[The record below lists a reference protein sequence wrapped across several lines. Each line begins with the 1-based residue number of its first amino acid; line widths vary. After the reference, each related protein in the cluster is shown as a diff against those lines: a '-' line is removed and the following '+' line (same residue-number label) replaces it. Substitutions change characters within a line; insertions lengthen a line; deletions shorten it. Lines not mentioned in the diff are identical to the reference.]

1 MLPSRGP
8 TCTRS
13 GRQPPWQAGHHHP
26 ASAAS
31 SSLWAAPSSPR
42 ILHDQRRPH
51 SQPLSSHK
59 RARSPSIGQ
68 VRRCK
73 PVQRTLGS
81 HLFGE
86 RTALPQRTW
95 QAQRHQVPLQE
106 TEGPAKRGAAT
117 NWHPENHEN
126 AGTSRQISV
135 GCAWAGGQLAAV
147 AQRGSDSSSD
157 TRLRVTDSR
166 QVAKLLKGAEASTR
180 KSDTALARERPAEVT
195 GQLQPSIPV
204 SSAGSAGRE
213 PIEGYRVRI
222 VGQDGALHKPS
233 SQTALLPQP
242 LLSTAQPRLQQSRE
256 QPGGGRDV
264 VGNAERA
271 MCAMHDV
278 HGDRREVL
286 DTCRD
291 DGRFTIVTGID
302 SGVEAAFGSNLGRRE
317 AKGAAATAIKA
328 HLKPLLEQHII
339 SKEQFKKAAQCGTH
353 LLCDGKEKVVRAAL
367 LRALSDV
374 GIHQLNRSI

>member
-13 GRQPPWQAGHHHP
+13 SRQPPWQAGHHHP

-42 ILHDQRRPH
+42 ILHDQCRPH

-68 VRRCK
+68 ERQCRT
-73 PVQRTLGS
+73 VQRTLGG
-81 HLFGE
+81 HPFGE
-86 RTALPQRTW
+86 RPALPQQTW

-106 TEGPAKRGAAT
+106 AEGSAKRGAAT
-117 NWHPENHEN
+117 NWHPENHKN
-126 AGTSRQISV
+126 AGSSKQNSV
-135 GCAWAGGQLAAV
+135 GRAWAGGRLAVV

-157 TRLRVTDSR
+157 TRLRVADSR
-166 QVAKLLKGAEASTR
+166 QVAELPKRAEASTG
-180 KSDTALARERPAEVT
+180 KSDTALVRERPAEVT
-195 GQLQPSIPV
+195 GQMLQPSIPV
-204 SSAGSAGRE
+204 SSSGSASRE
-213 PIEGYRVRI
+213 PIESYRVRI
-222 VGQDGALHKPS
+222 VDQDGALHKPS
-233 SQTALLPQP
+233 SQTALLSQP
-242 LLSTAQPRLQQSRE
+242 TAQPSLQHSRE
-256 QPGGGRDV
+256 QPGEGRGV
-264 VGNAERA
+264 VGNAERD
-271 MCAMHDV
+271 MCAMHDI
-278 HGDRREVL
+278 HGNRHEVL
-286 DTCRD
+286 DTCK
-291 DGRFTIVTGID
+291 RFAGSTIVTGVG

-317 AKGAAATAIKA
+317 AKGAAATALKA

-339 SKEQFKKAAQCGTH
+339 SKEQFKKAAQFGTH

-374 GIHQLNRSI
+374 GIHQLSRGF